1 MIKLSLIKDTY
12 KRALFLFLFA
22 SVFFSSC
29 KKEDLSNT
37 NFVEFTIGN
46 RTYKAE
52 ECLLLNCD
60 FNQNNFYDADSKE
73 LYFVSSGKSLFYNS
87 TDKQFMFY
95 LYFDEANMT
104 EVSSIYIFEFIN
116 TDATIQTGR
125 VYNPCSGQPTTTKIN
140 LNITRNDNSSGGI
153 IEGNFSGKGWDNWES
168 GDYIDTDYDL
178 PSSCKTAIYN
188 ISGKFRLKIQ

>member
-1 MIKLSLIKDTY
+1 MIKNFLFKNICQQSI
-12 KRALFLFLFA
+12 FLFLFA

-29 KKEDLSNT
+29 IKEDLSNT
-37 NFVEFTIGN
+37 NFVEFTIGT
-46 RTYKAE
+46 RTFKAE
-52 ECLLLNCD
+52 DCLLLNCD
-60 FNQNNFYDADSKE
+60 FNQNNFYDADGKE

-87 TDKQFMFY
+87 TDKQFMFN
-95 LYFDEANMT
+95 LYFDDTNMT
-104 EVSSIYIFEFIN
+104 EVQSIYIFEFIN

-140 LNITRNDNSSGGI
+140 LNITRNDNTSGGI

-168 GDYIDTDYDL
+168 EDYIDTDYDL
-178 PSSCKTAIYN
+178 PSTCKTAIYN